1 MMNSLNEKIEQLQS
15 LGGREEITAQL
26 AKYVIAH
33 PQNAQAWYALSQFVG
48 EQDRK
53 LDCLEHALHL
63 QPDMAEAKIAWM
75 QLMGGPQALGQDIP
89 SAESS
94 LPEKRTVPA
103 KPVNTNEHLGISPGP
118 VAAVAKPVL
127 PSQDKPQPTAKKKQ
141 AGESTAL
148 MALFFGKQ
156 ENKYH
161 KMALA
166 VIVILMIIS
175 PSGFLLPKEKQL
187 SGVLILFALA
197 FAIYRFGMWFIDK
210 RNEARY
216 KNRTY
221 SKGARGERTVGALLE
236 ALGDDYR
243 VWHDVPI
250 TYGNIDHVVV
260 CKSGQ
265 IFMIE
270 TKAHRGRVTFAGD
283 DLKING
289 SAPEKNMIWQCLN
302 NLFEVQAIVEK
313 SARRKVWIIAILVFT
328 DAYVQK
334 HPPIKGVTVTYAKN
348 LQWVIRNHVRTQKP
362 VPEIWENLDK
372 LDVIFSRENR
382 TYKEFAGKDFA
393 RLRG

>member
-33 PQNAQAWYALSQFVG
+33 PQNAQAWYALSQFV
-48 EQDRK
+48 EQRERK
-53 LDCLEHALHL
+53 LDCLERALNL
-63 QPDMAEAKIAWM
+63 QPDMAEAKT
-75 QLMGGPQALGQDIP
+75 ALLQMTKALEGARQSTGFSP
-89 SAESS
+89 ENTM
-94 LPEKRTVPA
+94 PEKTHVPSMLA
-103 KPVNTNEHLGISPGP
+103 GIEEVSSEPATGLVDP
-118 VAAVAKPVL
+118 AHA
-127 PSQDKPQPTAKKKQ
+127 SQDMQQPSEKKKQ

-148 MALFFGKQ
+148 MAVLFG
-156 ENKYH
+156 EREAKYH
-161 KMALA
+161 KKVSDLL
-166 VIVILMIIS
+166 VLLM
-175 PSGFLLPKEKQL
+175 GL
-187 SGVLILFALA
+187 VLLA
-197 FAIYRFGMWFIDK
+197 FVFWKEPLVQIGIFAGTLLIYKISMRFINK

>member
-15 LGGREEITAQL
+15 LGSREEITAQL
-26 AKYVIAH
+26 ARYVIAH
-33 PQNAQAWYALSQFVG
+33 PQNAQAWYALSQFVE

-75 QLMGGPQALGQDIP
+75 QLAGVPRALEQDIP
-89 SAESS
+89 SAESL
-94 LPEKRTVPA
+94 LPEKPNVPVKPVKVEVPA
-103 KPVNTNEHLGISPGP
+103 EP
-118 VAAVAKPVL
+118 VAAAAKPVL
-127 PSQDKPQPTAKKKQ
+127 LSQDKPQPTAKKKQ

-166 VIVILMIIS
+166 VIVILVIIS

-197 FAIYRFGMWFIDK
+197 FAIYRFGIWFIDK

-372 LDVIFSRENR
+372 LDEIFSRENR
-382 TYKEFAGKDFA
+382 TYKEFTDKDFA